1 MKQQQQV
8 KPLHSIHV
16 QFPRNK
22 SVDPLTRSWKR
33 KAGTWITTQSK
44 VATPV
49 SGDTHALSKSSKL
62 NKPWS
67 ISIHD
72 FFDALEFQNWIP
84 RYCGEKVFIDGCT
97 ISRMQIMET
106 VSRSWLTRGLDIGG
120 SRQCWCLLRTRGWMG
135 WVFELGSH
143 TCSYWR
149 PGRSIYGEGLQ
160 LISNRRKEF
169 PLRIES

>member
-22 SVDPLTRSWKR
+22 SVDLLTRSWKR
-33 KAGTWITTQSK
+33 TAGTWITTQSK

-84 RYCGEKVFIDGCT
+84 RYCGEKVFIWWSFVVSDIESRRSLIFYPTRKRERSRLNVFPESNSFRITPKNQLLPKNCT
-97 ISRMQIMET
+97 SFCLFR
-106 VSRSWLTRGLDIGG
+106 SRSSRAVVPYWYTWVG
-120 SRQCWCLLRTRGWMG
+120 SFPAC
-135 WVFELGSH
+135 
-143 TCSYWR
+143 
-149 PGRSIYGEGLQ
+149 GEA
-160 LISNRRKEF
+160 
-169 PLRIES
+169 